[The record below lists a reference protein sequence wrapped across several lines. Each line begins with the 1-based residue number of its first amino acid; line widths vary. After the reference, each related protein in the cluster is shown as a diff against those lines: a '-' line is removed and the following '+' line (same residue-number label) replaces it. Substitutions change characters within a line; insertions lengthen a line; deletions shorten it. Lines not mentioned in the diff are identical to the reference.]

1 MQDAAPVKNDGS
13 HATACKKKGGGGGIF
28 MGKLAFSRL
37 RRFNVAF
44 VLEPEVQ
51 VGTGTGTSGFPYK
64 TGMHTNNGIRPRG
77 KYRFR
82 KHPAHS
88 RTLQE
93 NTVLYCSVFRDFLK
107 HFSIL

>member
-1 MQDAAPVKNDGS
+1 MQDAAPIKNDGS
-13 HATACKKKGGGGGIF
+13 HATAAKKGGGGIF
-28 MGKLAFSRL
+28 MGKLHLPPAPL
-37 RRFNVAF
+37 CAF

-93 NTVLYCSVFRDFLK
+93 IQF
-107 HFSIL
+107 IL

>member
-1 MQDAAPVKNDGS
+1 VHLPPAPL
-13 HATACKKKGGGGGIF
+13 C
-28 MGKLAFSRL
+28 
-37 RRFNVAF
+37 AF

-51 VGTGTGTSGFPYK
+51 VGAVTGKSGFLYK

-93 NTVLYCSVFRDFLK
+93 IQDC
-107 HFSIL
+107 ILACLRII